1 MSNDEKFDAVDADV
15 ILRVRGPPKRDFR
28 VHKLI
33 LSLASPFFK
42 DLFSLPQPTTPISHS
57 STQSETVQTD
67 VVEVIDPPRALD
79 AVLRMIYPFTPPSFG
94 GNLDMIVEC
103 LTIAD
108 KYEIKG
114 AMSQLRSALS
124 GVNAS
129 QVLQVYAIAS
139 RFGFTGLVK
148 STSQS
153 IISSVN
159 LMGVPQLPSDFE
171 FIPATTYHKL
181 VRRHVNHLEAVVE
194 VVNRTPLKSSCHSCP
209 GGKRFAVEVF
219 RARLAQIIMRGTP
232 VMASACLEAWVKEY
246 GHDSE
251 CENDCVVKFICRA
264 ISRVEKQLAKP
275 ETPPP
280 WRKSILKA

>member
-1 MSNDEKFDAVDADV
+1 MPNDEKFDAIDADV
-15 ILRVRGPPKRDFR
+15 ILRVLGPPKRDFR

-33 LSLASPFFK
+33 LSLASPVFK
-42 DLFSLPQPTTPISHS
+42 DMFSLPQPTTPISDN

-67 VVEVIDPPRALD
+67 IVEVTDPPRALD
-79 AVLRMIYPFTPPSFG
+79 AILRMIYPFTPPSFN

-114 AMSQLRSALS
+114 AMPQLRSALS

-148 STSQS
+148 STSQH
-153 IISSVN
+153 ILSSVN
-159 LMGVPQLPSDFE
+159 LMGIPQLPNDFE
-171 FIPATTYHKL
+171 FIAATTYHKL
-181 VRRHVNHLEAVVE
+181 VRQHANRLEVMVE
-194 VVNRTPLKSSCHSCP
+194 VVNRTPLKSSCYSCP
-209 GGKRFAVEVF
+209 GGKSFAVEVF
-219 RARLAQIIMRGTP
+219 RARLAQILMKGTP
-232 VMASACLEAWVKEY
+232 VMASACLEAWVKTY
-246 GHDSE
+246 GHNSE
-251 CENDCVVKFICRA
+251 CENDCVVKFICSA

-280 WRKSILKA
+280 QRKSILKA

>member
-1 MSNDEKFDAVDADV
+1 MSNDEKFDAADADV
-15 ILRVRGPPKRDFR
+15 ILRARGPPKRDFR

-33 LSLASPFFK
+33 LSLASPVFK
-42 DLFSLPQPTTPISHS
+42 DMFSLPQPTTPISDDP
-57 STQSETVQTD
+57 TLSEMVQTD
-67 VVEVIDPPRALD
+67 IVEVTDPPRALD
-79 AVLRMIYPFTPPSFG
+79 AILRMIYPFTPPSFN

-108 KYEIKG
+108 KYEIRG

-148 STSQS
+148 STSQH
-153 IISSVN
+153 ILSSVN
-159 LMGVPQLPSDFE
+159 LIGIPQLPDDFE

-181 VRRHVNHLEAVVE
+181 VRQHVSRLEAVVE
-194 VVNRTPLKSSCHSCP
+194 VVNRTSFKSSCYSCP
-209 GGKRFAVEVF
+209 GGKSFAVEVF
-219 RARLAQIIMRGTP
+219 RARLVQIIMKGTP
-232 VMASACLEAWVKEY
+232 VMASACLEAWVKAY
-246 GHDSE
+246 GHNSE
-251 CENDCVVKFICRA
+251 CENDCVVKFICGA

-275 ETPPP
+275 GTPPP
-280 WRKSILKA
+280 QRKSILKA